1 MREGNNGGVNAV
13 ELPHPHTARAASA
26 LQGRNPSHM
35 RVPVSGAP
43 WFLLACSPLRHAPIA
58 LKGPPPIKSAIFVP
72 LGSPQNY
79 TELLENAE
87 DNSVSVI
94 KFQAPY
100 CRTCRAT
107 SPLLDRVCKQHP
119 EARFYSMDLARDGKA
134 AGERMNKFFKER
146 QIKQMPYIEVFYGK
160 ELVDTEVVPPS
171 AIDTFSNVLDEIMER
186 WRLATSSSRGASR
199 QLVLFRQFLREQRL
213 GGKKAG
219 SESQAQFA
227 ESASTAAS
235 LPPAAK
241 ANAGFRKFLANPPWQ
256 PAAFNQAQQ
265 SRAPRR
271 GAPQRGA
278 TGGRRKGMR

>member
-1 MREGNNGGVNAV
+1 
-13 ELPHPHTARAASA
+13 
-26 LQGRNPSHM
+26 
-35 RVPVSGAP
+35 
-43 WFLLACSPLRHAPIA
+43 
-58 LKGPPPIKSAIFVP
+58 
-72 LGSPQNY
+72 
-79 TELLENAE
+79 
-87 DNSVSVI
+87 
-94 KFQAPY
+94 
-100 CRTCRAT
+100 
-107 SPLLDRVCKQHP
+107 
-119 EARFYSMDLARDGKA
+119 MDLARDGKA

-256 PAAFNQAQQ
+256 PAA
-265 SRAPRR
+265 
-271 GAPQRGA
+271 
-278 TGGRRKGMR
+278 

>member
-1 MREGNNGGVNAV
+1 MCEEAGRR
-13 ELPHPHTARAASA
+13 LSTRMLASA
-26 LQGRNPSHM
+26 VR
-35 RVPVSGAP
+35 P
-43 WFLLACSPLRHAPIA
+43 WLGLLACTPARHPQVA

-79 TELLENAE
+79 TELVENAAK
-87 DNSVSVI
+87 DTVSVI

-100 CRTCRAT
+100 CRTCRGV

-119 EARFYSMDLARDGKA
+119 EAKYYSMDLARDGKA

-171 AIDTFSNVLDEIMER
+171 AVDAFSNVLDEIMER
-186 WRLATSSSRGASR
+186 LRLATSSRRDASR
-199 QLVLFRQFLREQRL
+199 QLVLLRQFLREQRL
-213 GGKKAG
+213 GGG
-219 SESQAQFA
+219 SQSKSKVVQEAQAQFA
-227 ESASTAAS
+227 EDSESGAA
-235 LPPAAK
+235 PPELK
-241 ANAGFRKFLANPPWQ
+241 ANAGLRKFLASPPWQ
-256 PAAFNQAQQ
+256 PAALQQA
-265 SRAPRR
+265 RAPRR